1 MGMETGLYKGTW
13 FFKNIK
19 QYSKSLVKNSYI
31 ILFETLVFKFFIY
44 NISNIL
50 KIVSLTIM

>member
-1 MGMETGLYKGTW
+1 MGMETGLYKRTW

>member
-1 MGMETGLYKGTW
+1 METGLYKRTW